1 LPVLPYFIGDHTEA
15 IGMPQRP
22 TSGNP
27 SAFSK
32 AGGDV
37 SPATLD
43 KVRELL
49 VCLAGLAANLKL
61 YPPEHA
67 SMATTRTEA
76 WDKLR
81 DLLEVQWEIELVVE
95 ETSFEFAGETV
106 YAEKNLLKSLPY
118 LMFKDGLRSI
128 AFKRGLTEPEFLELL
143 GILWQVGQM
152 PAEEGD
158 IAALLWE
165 RDFEHIPHLD
175 SDDYLEAKIA
185 AVDLRPWER
194 PVDPKALSSGK
205 IELKPEDAK
214 AIMAHALEPRG
225 GPAAEGVEAEAVG
238 PLGRDEAEFLA
249 KAFGEER
256 SIPAEASF
264 LDLFFELL
272 CLEDRPAGLASML
285 QFADKHH
292 QELLRR
298 NDFAHAALLLARLEA
313 FKPLCG
319 EGGPVKVQDLDRLSH
334 RIKDAVSLAAL
345 KEEVLRGRVD
355 DAASFFDF
363 LAQIGPR
370 AVPLAAEVFEE
381 MEDGIFRSEAFVFL
395 ESVGRRSLDELA
407 GLARDAAPFLSMG
420 IANMLGRT
428 KDRKAVPYLARF
440 KDSRHKNVRV
450 EAAKALAGFDDDLA
464 RKILK
469 AFEADP
475 EPEVREAAR
484 RRPGPDE
491 VD

>member
-1 LPVLPYFIGDHTEA
+1 
-15 IGMPQRP
+15 M
-22 TSGNP
+22 
-27 SAFSK
+27 
-32 AGGDV
+32 
-37 SPATLD
+37 D
-43 KVRELL
+43 KVREILNA
-49 VCLAGLAANLKL
+49 LAGLAVSLKI

-67 SMATTRTEA
+67 ANTAARTEA

-81 DLLEVQWEIELVVE
+81 DLLEAQWEIELVVG
-95 ETSFEFAGETV
+95 ETAFQFGGETV
-106 YAEKNLLKSLPY
+106 YTDKNLLKSLPF
-118 LMFKDGLRSI
+118 LMFKDGLRSLS
-128 AFKRGLTEPEFLELL
+128 FKRGLTEPEFLDFLGLL
-143 GILWQVGQM
+143 RQVVQL
-152 PAEEGD
+152 PPEEGD

-165 RDFEHIPHLD
+165 RDFEHIAYLD

-185 AVDLRPWER
+185 AVERRPWER
-194 PVDPKALSSGK
+194 PVDPAALSTGR
-205 IELKPEDAK
+205 IELRPEDAK
-214 AIMAHALEPRG
+214 AIMAHALTTARDPSK
-225 GPAAEGVEAEAVG
+225 EGAEADAAG
-238 PLGRDEAEFLA
+238 PLGRDEAQFLA

-256 SIPAEASF
+256 STPAEESF

-313 FKPLCG
+313 FKPMCG
-319 EGGPVKVQDLDRLSH
+319 EGGPVRVQDLDRLSH

-355 DAASFFDF
+355 DSAGFFAF
-363 LAQIGPR
+363 LEQIGPR
-370 AVPLAAEVFEE
+370 AVPLAADLFEE

-407 GLARDAAPFLSMG
+407 GLARDTAPFLSMG

-428 KDRKAVPYLARF
+428 RDRKAIPYLARF
-440 KDSRHKNVRV
+440 KDSRHKQVRA

-484 RRPGPDE
+484 RGSGPKEAD
-491 VD
+491 